1 MVQLVKP
8 REVFRIDRLFEVTLE
23 AFKKPS
29 GVNNQTIPS
38 RLGTCRIRF
47 LVVRSQDLE
56 IRLPS
61 GDQLD
66 LDVIEDD
73 SSAWRAAPYGGRYL
87 TRIQALLA
95 RNAFL
100 DDSSMERYI
109 QENVRFRIA
118 SSNYPDNLVEIDYQ
132 KGYYHRK

>member
-23 AFKKPS
+23 AFKKPN
-29 GVNNQTIPS
+29 GMDNQTIPN

-73 SSAWRAAPYGGRYL
+73 SSVWRAAPYGGRYL